1 MSLNASGYRYNLNE
15 AEALRVLATDYNNNN
30 LYPSRYRTRAKR
42 GDISANLTSPMGSTS
57 TLLFNRP
64 YDIVT
69 TVGYSNWPFLSVLHW
84 GENPNGQWTVSIN
97 WRNSNRG
104 SALLSNISVSL
115 YGVSSTPLSVSSIP
129 NQCHSDCAR
138 TKGCAAAGAQYCDAC
153 RSTLLRNA
161 TSLECIEPYE
171 CEPPNKIA
179 SGYCYLPSE
188 SPTESPTKLP
198 TDPTTGSP
206 SRPPTESS
214 SGWKTIGN
222 CFLLFILISFSFII

>member
-1 MSLNASGYRYNLNE
+1 MSLNASGYRYDLNE
-15 AEALRVLATDYNNNN
+15 AEAIDVLATDYNN
-30 LYPSRYRTRAKR
+30 LHPSIYDDRAKR

-69 TVGYSNWPFLSVLHW
+69 TVGYSNWSFLSVLHW

-104 SALLSNISVSL
+104 SAVLSNISVSL
-115 YGVSSTPLSVSSIP
+115 YGVASTPPSVSSIP

-138 TKGCAAAGAQYCDAC
+138 TEGCAAAGPQYCDAC

-161 TSLECIEPYE
+161 TSLECIQPSE
-171 CEPPNKIA
+171 CQSPNQIA
-179 SGYCYLPSE
+179 SGYCYT
-188 SPTESPTKLP
+188 PTESP
-198 TDPTTGSP
+198 
-206 SRPPTESS
+206 S
-214 SGWKTIGN
+214 SGWSAIGN
-222 CFLLFILISFSFII
+222 SFLLFILIIVAFNM